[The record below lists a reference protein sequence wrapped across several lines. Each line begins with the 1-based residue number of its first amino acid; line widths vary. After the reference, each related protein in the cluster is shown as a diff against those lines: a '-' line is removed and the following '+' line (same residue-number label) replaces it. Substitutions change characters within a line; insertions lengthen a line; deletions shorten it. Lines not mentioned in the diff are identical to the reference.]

1 MRKLEVHLVGE
12 YDDYRT
18 GVQLRIGHVA
28 FPGVVEGGGD
38 LVTSDLSDLTEVQLA
53 YLAVEFDDLARK
65 MRTMAREKA

>member
-12 YDDYRT
+12 YDYRT

-38 LVTSDLSDLTEVQLA
+38 LVTSDLSELSEVQLA
-53 YLAVEFDDLARK
+53 HLAVEFDDLARK